1 VMIFLGLLGT
11 FWGLLHT
18 VSSVAAV
25 INSMTLSGGDV
36 NGMFAQLKA
45 GLARPLAGMGMAFSS
60 SMFGLSGALI
70 LGFLDLTAGQAMN
83 RFFNELEEW
92 LAGLTRLSTG
102 VLGGDGDASVPV
114 YVQALL
120 EQTAENMEALARVL
134 SRAEDGR
141 VAANTALTALGDR
154 MATLADT
161 LKANQLLMVRL
172 AEGQISLGP
181 VLTRLG
187 EANGAGDEVGR
198 AHLRNIE
205 LLLNRL
211 LSETEAGRMQTTAEL
226 RSDIKVLT
234 RTIAAIADGSPA

>member
-1 VMIFLGLLGT
+1 
-11 FWGLLHT
+11 
-18 VSSVAAV
+18 
-25 INSMTLSGGDV
+25 
-36 NGMFAQLKA
+36 MFAQLKS
-45 GLARPLAGMGMAFSS
+45 GLAGPLAGMGTAFSS

-102 VLGGDGDASVPV
+102 VLGGDGEASVPV

-120 EQTAENMEALARVL
+120 EQTAENMEALQRVL
-134 SRAEDGR
+134 ARAEDGR
-141 VAANTALTALGDR
+141 SAGNAALSALNER

-161 LKANQLLMVRL
+161 LKANQMLMVKL
-172 AEGQISLGP
+172 AEGQIALAP
-181 VLTRLG
+181 VLHRLG
-187 EANGAGDEVGR
+187 DAQGGGDDVGR

-211 LSETEAGRMQTTAEL
+211 LSEVEAGRMQSTAEL

>member
-1 VMIFLGLLGT
+1 MIFLGLLGT

-36 NGMFAQLKA
+36 NAMFAQLKS
-45 GLARPLAGMGMAFSS
+45 GLAKPLAGMGTAFSA

-83 RFFNELEEW
+83 RFYNELEEW

-102 VLGGDGDASVPV
+102 ALGGDGEASVPV

-120 EQTAENMEALARVL
+120 EQTAENMEALQRVL
-134 SRAEDGR
+134 SRGEDGR
-141 VAANTALTALGDR
+141 AQGNAMLNSLNER
-154 MATLADT
+154 MATLSDT
-161 LKANQLLMVRL
+161 LRANQQLMIRL
-172 AEGQISLGP
+172 AEAQVALGP
-181 VLTRLG
+181 ALTRLG
-187 EANGAGDEVGR
+187 DAREAGHDDVAR

-205 LLLNRL
+205 LLLNRML
-211 LSETEAGRMQTTAEL
+211 AETENGRVQSTAEL
-226 RSDIKVLT
+226 RSDLKVLT
-234 RTIAAIADGSPA
+234 RTIAAIADETRT